1 MKRLRV
7 LVTAGP
13 TYEYIDP
20 IRIITNPSSGKM
32 GIAIARE
39 AYKRGTLVTLVYG
52 PGTEIPP
59 SYLKVKNVKTT
70 AQMHDVVIRE
80 LKTKYYDIVI
90 AAAACADFTPLKPSA
105 RKIRTEKNRKVTL
118 TLKPTPKI
126 IDSIKKVSPKT
137 FLVAFKAEYNRKK
150 KELIEIALKRLKS
163 SKADLIVVNDVA
175 KPGAGFEADK
185 NEVFVIDPKRNIT
198 HIPMAQKSIIAAKI
212 LDLVLIKLKS
222 LSKRGEA

>member
-1 MKRLRV
+1 MKRLRI

-32 GIAIARE
+32 GIAIANE
-39 AYKRGTLVTLVYG
+39 AYKGNAQVTLIYG

-59 SYLKVKNVKTT
+59 SYLKVKKVKTT
-70 AQMHDVVIRE
+70 TQMLDVVINE
-80 LKTKYYDIVI
+80 LKTKHYDIVI
-90 AAAACADFTPLKPSA
+90 AAAACADFTPLKPSSQ
-105 RKIRTEKNRKVTL
+105 KISTANNKKITI

-126 IDSIKKVSPKT
+126 IDNVKKISPKT

-150 KELIEIALKRLKS
+150 KELIEIAFNRLKS

-175 KPGAGFEADK
+175 KSGAGFQADK
-185 NEVFVIDPKRNIT
+185 NEVFVLDPKHNII
-198 HIPMAQKSIIAAKI
+198 HIPMANKSKIAAKI
-212 LDLVLIKLKS
+212 LDLIMNKIKLVKG
-222 LSKRGEA
+222 LTT